1 MVVDWKMSPVHPS
14 SSIYRVLE
22 EIKEIPAE
30 SWWNSYLPMSL
41 SFPLG
46 GSLSIV
52 IAIEESKREWMF
64 RCFMLVDWIRRKKIV
79 FFYVREVNRVESL
92 LICEMLHF
100 WHLCINLWPTKNSAF
115 PPYLL
120 FREIVKDSAVNDV
133 QNILQVNDSIRVC
146 MECWKFGIK
155 FSLIHDMDKI
165 RRF

>member
-30 SWWNSYLPMSL
+30 SWWNSYLPMPL

-79 FFYVREVNRVESL
+79 FFYVREVNLTESKVSWFAKCYISGTYVLIFDQRKILLSL
-92 LICEMLHF
+92 LIYYF
-100 WHLCINLWPTKNSAF
+100 AK
-115 PPYLL
+115 LL
-120 FREIVKDSAVNDV
+120 
-133 QNILQVNDSIRVC
+133 
-146 MECWKFGIK
+146 
-155 FSLIHDMDKI
+155 KI
-165 RRF
+165 AR

>member
-30 SWWNSYLPMSL
+30 SWWNSYLPMPL

-46 GSLSIV
+46 GSLSIM

-79 FFYVREVNRVESL
+79 FFYVREVNLTESKVSWLAKCYIFGTYVLIFDQRKILLSL
-92 LICEMLHF
+92 LIYYF
-100 WHLCINLWPTKNSAF
+100 AK
-115 PPYLL
+115 LL
-120 FREIVKDSAVNDV
+120 
-133 QNILQVNDSIRVC
+133 
-146 MECWKFGIK
+146 
-155 FSLIHDMDKI
+155 KI
-165 RRF
+165 AR

>member
-30 SWWNSYLPMSL
+30 SWWNSYLPMPL

-46 GSLSIV
+46 GSLSIM

-79 FFYVREVNRVESL
+79 FFYVREVNLTESKVSWFAKCYIFGTYVLIFDQRKILLSL
-92 LICEMLHF
+92 LIYYF
-100 WHLCINLWPTKNSAF
+100 AK
-115 PPYLL
+115 LL
-120 FREIVKDSAVNDV
+120 
-133 QNILQVNDSIRVC
+133 
-146 MECWKFGIK
+146 
-155 FSLIHDMDKI
+155 KI
-165 RRF
+165 AR

>member
-79 FFYVREVNRVESL
+79 FFYVREVNLTKSKVSWFAKCYIFGTYVLIFDQRKILLSL
-92 LICEMLHF
+92 LIYYF
-100 WHLCINLWPTKNSAF
+100 AK
-115 PPYLL
+115 LL
-120 FREIVKDSAVNDV
+120 
-133 QNILQVNDSIRVC
+133 
-146 MECWKFGIK
+146 
-155 FSLIHDMDKI
+155 KI
-165 RRF
+165 AR